1 MAKKIFGL
9 DISDRSIEALVITKP
24 IFGKP
29 KIATYAR
36 TMLPANIIN
45 NGTIKDPEKLAL
57 KISELLASAQPKP
70 IKTPF
75 CILAIPESQVFT
87 TIFKLPAGLKRREI
101 ANSIPYQAEE
111 VIPFKSSEI
120 YFDFKT
126 ISKDAAVQEIFY
138 VAVPMSVVDGY
149 VDVLKR
155 VDLKPLAFDLE
166 SISLARALMTLDKE
180 SSPKLLMDIGMRTT
194 NLNIFEHQGVR
205 QNLSLNVSGNH
216 FTKAIAKGL
225 SLSLKEAEKLK
236 CRLSFTPKTDQEK
249 SALKFAEAEFKKIVN
264 ATKKLLSYFET
275 ENHAKVDEIIL
286 AGGSVLFPGLDQYL
300 ADQLK
305 IKVEVGKPWEKF
317 HNAKNIF
324 KDKVNEAVLFANVT
338 GLAMRALI
346 KDPVNG
352 DINLLPLK
360 PKYLSLAPEKS
371 SKHEW
376 KSIYTQLAV
385 FIILILTFIGLLVFR
400 QKGDI
405 LGWIFP
411 PSNIPTKS
419 EATVDPSILEE
430 LRNKLL
436 NEATTTPTTTPEFI
450 DSTSTPSS
458 ATTTATVTSI
468 SPTTTPTTTKQ
479 IFTPPV
485 KEEKVKI
492 KPTTLGY
499 LNVRQGPG
507 VSYAKV
513 GEAEIGKIYT
523 VVDEKNGWYQIQ
535 LNANTAG
542 WVIAT
547 YVDKIN

>member
-57 KISELLASAQPKP
+57 KISELLASAQPRQ

-111 VIPFKSSEI
+111 VIPFKAGEI

-126 ISKDAAVQEIFY
+126 ISKDASVQEIFY

-155 VDLKPLAFDLE
+155 VNLKPLAFDLE

-180 SSPKLLMDIGMRTT
+180 SAPKLLMDIGMRTT

-205 QNLSLNVSGNH
+205 QNLSFNVAGNH

-225 SLSLKEAEKLK
+225 SLPLKEAEKLK
-236 CRLSFTPKTDQEK
+236 HRLSFTPKTDQEK
-249 SALKFAEAEFKKIVN
+249 SALKFVETEFKKIFN

-286 AGGSVLFPGLDQYL
+286 AGGSALFPGLDQYL

-317 HNAKNIF
+317 HNAKHIF
-324 KDKVNEAVLFANVT
+324 KDKVDEAVLFANVT
-338 GLAMRALI
+338 GLAMRSLI

-360 PKYLSLAPEKS
+360 PKYISLAPEKS

-385 FIILILTFIGLLVFR
+385 FIILVLAFVGLLVFR

-419 EATVDPSILEE
+419 EATVDPLILEE

-436 NEATTTPTTTPEFI
+436 NEVTTTPIVGDDLFA
-450 DSTSTPSS
+450 TSTAS
-458 ATTTATVTSI
+458 TTAPVI
-468 SPTTTPTTTKQ
+468 LEPATTTPTTTKQ
-479 IFTPPV
+479 IFTPPPAQ
-485 KEEKVKI
+485 EERVKI

-523 VVDEKNGWYQIQ
+523 VIDEKNGWYQIQ

-547 YVDKIN
+547 YVDKIK